1 MSRVKKGTNALKK
14 RRNLLAKTKGYR
26 FGRSTKERLARE
38 AMLHAGTHAFAD
50 RRRKK
55 RDFRTLWN
63 IKIGAGAKEIG
74 TSYSKLIGNLRKKD
88 IRLNRKMLATLAEHY
103 PDIFKEVVNTAS

>member
-1 MSRVKKGTNALKK
+1 MSRVKRGTIAIKK
-14 RRNLLAKTKGYR
+14 RRKLLSKTKGYR

-38 AMLHAGTHAFAD
+38 AMLHAGAHAFAD

-63 IKIGAGAKEIG
+63 IKIGAGAKELG
-74 TSYSKLIGNLRKKD
+74 TSYSKLIGGLRKKD
-88 IRLNRKMLATLAEHY
+88 IQLNRKMLATLAEHY
-103 PDIFKEVVNTAS
+103 PDIFKEVVNTVA